1 MCPHP
6 QRTLSGQWLSCSEK
20 RGQGHPMSSGDPLC
34 LPPTMLCN
42 LPRLLSV
49 TPFLGPGGTTAVPL
63 TPRHFPTPETQPPWE
78 IDSQFEKLSIS
89 QKSCHSELV
98 SSCLRLHGIHVFVFL
113 YTEPSAPSPLY
124 TLELY
129 LQSAVEML
137 HLPRRLVLILSWNET
152 FLRAHITY
160 STFHDAVK
168 PLCPYYSDPNTGPVS
183 KSQAPWDHKQ
193 NLLWT
198 DVSSPKHGANYIVD
212 TSVRNMAHLWSLW
225 IPECSIKD
233 IRYCGQ
239 VPPKLWWI
247 CQYGHD
253 QTAFFIY
260 NHGL

>member
-1 MCPHP
+1 MLWEERAGPPHELRGPALLAPNHALQLALSPFCYTLPRTRWDHCCSTHAPALPHP
-6 QRTLSGQWLSCSEK
+6 WDSA
-20 RGQGHPMSSGDPLC
+20 C
-34 LPPTMLCN
+34 LRN
-42 LPRLLSV
+42 W
-49 TPFLGPGGTTAVPL
+49 
-63 TPRHFPTPETQPPWE
+63 Q
-78 IDSQFEKLSIS
+78 SIS

-98 SSCLRLHGIHVFVFL
+98 SSCLRLHSIHVFVFL

-152 FLRAHITY
+152 FLGAHITY

-198 DVSSPKHGANYIVD
+198 DVSSPKHRANYIVD

-233 IRYCGQ
+233 KRYCGQ
-239 VPPKLWWI
+239 VPPKLRWI